1 MFFIRV
7 VTITCCWFL
16 ASAGAK
22 TGGEQWQEEETQQV
36 KGQSHCC
43 ILAGS
48 ISCIVLDFW
57 SVCVCVC
64 VQTIWRQVYE
74 AHDLCMSVWTFLFL
88 DSLTGWCVC
97 ACVCW
102 ADGSTVS
109 PGSDT
114 LLMSQLWVKEK
125 MARNGRW
132 REAAEHL
139 WSFPLWIYQ
148 LSYCPFPGDHSKE
161 IPGHHRKD
169 VSFIHPFTSTT
180 LFQI

>member
-7 VTITCCWFL
+7 VTITCCWLL

-36 KGQSHCC
+36 KGQSHCY

-48 ISCIVLDFW
+48 ISCSVLDFW
-57 SVCVCVC
+57 SMYTCVCVSRRYGDRFMKPM
-64 VQTIWRQVYE
+64 I
-74 AHDLCMSVWTFLFL
+74 
-88 DSLTGWCVC
+88 CVC
-97 ACVCW
+97 RYEHFSFWIPSRVGVCVCW

-139 WSFPLWIYQ
+139 WSFRLWIYQ

-169 VSFIHPFTSTT
+169 VSFIHLFTSTT